1 MKTGIRTLAAQALAF
16 AGLLFS
22 AQAQAVLIGNTQG
35 AVDFPDGAISLADV
49 VVDYEPGFVG
59 GNPTEP
65 YRGAF
70 NALDLPDYSG
80 ANTCATQE
88 ECSFVSLGVGGILT
102 LQFTDNLLTGSGNSD
117 YDLHIFEIGPD
128 VEDTEVY
135 VSSDG
140 VTFLSVGAVGG
151 SLASID
157 IDAFGFGA
165 DDMFSYVRLVDI
177 ASEGATSGV
186 TVGADIDAV
195 GAITTVPVV
204 TVPEPST
211 LLLLGAG
218 LLGVGLRRRG

>member
-1 MKTGIRTLAAQALAF
+1 MKTGLGTLAAQALALG
-16 AGLLFS
+16 GLLFS

-35 AVDFPDGAISLADV
+35 SVDFPDGDISLADV
-49 VVDYEPGFVG
+49 VIDYEPGFVG
-59 GNPTEP
+59 GNPAEP

-70 NALDLPDYSG
+70 NALDLPDYEG
-80 ANTCATQE
+80 ANTCASQE
-88 ECSFVSLGVGGILT
+88 ECTFVSLGVGGILT

-157 IDAFGFGA
+157 IDAFGFGI

-177 ASEGATSGV
+177 GSEGATSGV

-218 LLGVGLRRRG
+218 LLGVGLRRRR